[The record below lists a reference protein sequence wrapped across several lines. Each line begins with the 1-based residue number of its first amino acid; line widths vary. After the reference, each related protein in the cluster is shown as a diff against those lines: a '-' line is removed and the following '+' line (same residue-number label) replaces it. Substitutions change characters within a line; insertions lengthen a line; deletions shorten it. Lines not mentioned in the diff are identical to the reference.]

1 MTTTPESTP
10 EILTLAEAN
19 AALPKVEQLIEHLQE
34 LQRAMADGATLR
46 EELTKQLS
54 WGNGQARTAV
64 QDQLHAGTARQ
75 DQVVAD
81 AEATFNQLHTL
92 GAMLKDLER
101 GLVDFYGERDGD
113 IILLC
118 WRQGEEPRIRH
129 WHALEGGFAGRQ
141 PVDTL
146 IT

>member
-1 MTTTPESTP
+1 MSTTPESTP

-19 AALPKVEQLIEHLQE
+19 TALPKVEELIEHLQE
-34 LQRAMADGATLR
+34 LQRAMADGAALR

-75 DQVVAD
+75 DQVVAA
-81 AEATFNQLHTL
+81 AEAAFTQLNAS
-92 GAMLKDLER
+92 GAMLKDLES
-101 GLVDFYGERDGD
+101 GLVDFFGERAGD
-113 IILLC
+113 VILLC
-118 WRQGEEPRIRH
+118 WRQGEAPRIQY
-129 WHALEGGFAGRQ
+129 WHTLEGGFAGRQ
-141 PVDTL
+141 PVDAL